1 MAYKVKREK
10 LDIEELEIENTDGS
24 VAVYTPKISL
34 DTIAREYQEIT
45 KRITNISSQ
54 DLADEVKYQE
64 LGMLITQ
71 LISVVFEKEQAKDMI
86 KTFEGNY
93 IQMSEALAPYLTEV
107 IMPKIIEIKNE
118 RIDKYKK
125 LANETLQ

>member
-10 LDIEELEIENTDGS
+10 LDIEDLEIENTDGS
-24 VAVYTPKISL
+24 VVVYTPKISL

-71 LISVVFEKEQAKDMI
+71 LISVVFDKEQAKDMI

-125 LANETLQ
+125 LANETL